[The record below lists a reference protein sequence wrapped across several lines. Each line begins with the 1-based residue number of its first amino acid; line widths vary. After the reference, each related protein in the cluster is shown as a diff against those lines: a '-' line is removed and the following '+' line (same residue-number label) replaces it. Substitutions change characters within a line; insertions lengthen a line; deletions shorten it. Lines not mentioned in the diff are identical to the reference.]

1 MSTESTLST
10 FTASDGENLAVQD
23 WPLAEGR
30 VPRAAVLLV
39 HGLGEHAGRYDALAH
54 RLNGWGFEVRGY
66 DQYGHGESGGP
77 RGGLSSDTRLL
88 DDLADLVESTRAR
101 HPRDTPLILLG
112 HIMGGLVAAQFV
124 ARYASRVDG
133 LVLSS
138 PVLDAGLSPVQK
150 LLLAVLPR
158 WLPNLRVGNGLQP
171 KYLSHDPEVVRAYL
185 ADPLVHDRISARLAS
200 FIAQGGPAVVAQAA
214 RWRVPSLLMYAG
226 DDRLVQPAGSRAFAA
241 AAPSCVESTE
251 FPALYHELF
260 NEPFKEHDPASVLA
274 CLQAWL
280 DKHFAPLPV

>member
-1 MSTESTLST
+1 MSPESTLST

-30 VPRAAVLLV
+30 VPRAVVLLV
-39 HGLGEHAGRYDALAH
+39 HGLGEHAGRYEALAR

-112 HIMGGLVAAQFV
+112 HSMGGLVAAQFV

-138 PVLDAGLSPVQK
+138 PALDAGLSPVQK

-241 AAPSCVESTE
+241 AAPSCVESIE

-260 NEPFKEHDPASVLA
+260 NEPFNEHDPASVLA

-280 DKHFAPLPV
+280 DKHFAPLPG

>member
-30 VPRAAVLLV
+30 VPRAVVLLV
-39 HGLGEHAGRYDALAH
+39 HGLGEHAGRYDALAR

-77 RGGLSSDTRLL
+77 RGGLNSDTRLL
-88 DDLADLVESTRAR
+88 DDLADLVESTRVR
-101 HPRDTPLILLG
+101 FPRDTPLILLG
-112 HIMGGLVAAQFV
+112 HSMGGLVAAQFV

-138 PVLDAGLSPVQK
+138 PALDAGLSPVQK

-158 WLPNLRVGNGLQP
+158 WLPDLRVGNEAGQAGRDAVVHQRVGPVGAHHLGVVRQVLGLQAVAHAQIGQP
-171 KYLSHDPEVVRAYL
+171 ARQHCQQQLLHRAE
-185 ADPLVHDRISARLAS
+185 AGI
-200 FIAQGGPAVVAQAA
+200 QGG
-214 RWRVPSLLMYAG
+214 
-226 DDRLVQPAGSRAFAA
+226 
-241 AAPSCVESTE
+241 
-251 FPALYHELF
+251 
-260 NEPFKEHDPASVLA
+260 
-274 CLQAWL
+274 
-280 DKHFAPLPV
+280 